1 MRLRP
6 MLLVLPVIAV
16 ALLASGC
23 FESKTV
29 GTVSTPITIGLGTT
43 AEEVNPA
50 GSTSTP
56 TATAPATTGTT
67 SESTSSSTGAT
78 STGTTT
84 GGGAPSYP
92 ASAKPTFKTTC
103 GGCHTLADAGTTGTV
118 GPNLDDLKPDE
129 ATVAHQIENGG
140 GGMPPGLLKGQAL
153 KDVAAYV
160 AAVAGKGGG
169 GGGGGGETDTAVGGA
184 P

>member
-6 MLLVLPVIAV
+6 SLLVLPVLAL

-23 FESKTV
+23 FEAKTA
-29 GTVSTPITIGLGTT
+29 GTVSTPITVGVGT
-43 AEEVNPA
+43 AEKEVNPA
-50 GSTSTP
+50 GSSSTP
-56 TATAPATTGTT
+56 ATSSTAEPTT
-67 SESTSSSTGAT
+67 SGSTEA
-78 STGTTT
+78 TT
-84 GGGAPSYP
+84 GGGTTTSTNGGGNASFP
-92 ASAKPTFKTTC
+92 ASAKPTFAKTC
-103 GGCHTLADAGTTGTV
+103 GACHTLADAGTSGNV

-129 ATVAHQIENGG
+129 ATVAHQIKNGG
-140 GGMPPGLLKGQAL
+140 GGMPPGLLSGQDL

-169 GGGGGGETDTAVGGA
+169 GGGGTDTAVGGA